1 MPASRSRH
9 RDTKPQPQPLPPR
22 RPRPKGRW
30 LLLLIGILVLTAA
43 TVFVLPASMITR
55 FLPAQVQAEDL
66 SGSLVHGAAGKLK
79 VNARD
84 AGAVEWQ
91 VHPLSL
97 LRLAIVADIHWV
109 KVGFVIDGTV
119 ELGGRGAA
127 AHDIKGGGPIED
139 LRDLGMGVGWTGG
152 AHLTFAEVKSDFRK
166 LDSAV
171 GKVEVS
177 NLSTADIAEGSDLGG
192 YVLQLAPGAISP
204 DGTIT
209 ASLNDTGGPLE
220 AQAQIRFSP
229 ATRIGM
235 LSGTLKERPEASLSL
250 RNQLNSLSQLRP
262 RDATGRFPVELEF
275 TF

>member
-9 RDTKPQPQPLPPR
+9 RDTKPQPRL
-22 RPRPKGRW
+22 RPKGRW
-30 LLLLIGILVLTAA
+30 LLLLIGIVVLAA
-43 TVFVLPASMITR
+43 AMVFVLPAAMITR
-55 FLPAQVQAEDL
+55 FLPAQVRAEDF

-84 AGAVEWQ
+84 SGAIEWQ

-119 ELGGRGAA
+119 ELGGSGVA

-139 LRDLGMGVGWTGG
+139 LRDLGMGAGWTGR
-152 AHLTFAEVKSDFRK
+152 ANVTFAEVKSDFRK

-171 GKVEVS
+171 GMIEVA
-177 NLSTADIAEGSDLGG
+177 NLSAPDIADGSDLGG
-192 YVLQLAPGAISP
+192 YVLQLAPAAIAP

-209 ASLNDTGGPLE
+209 ANLNDTGGPVE

-250 RNQLNSLSQLRP
+250 RNQLNNLSQLRP
-262 RDATGRFPVELEF
+262 RDASGRFPVELEF